1 MLLLL
6 FWRPRYKLDPLDSS
20 SLSFAFILPHIRL
33 DYTGGHYWCHKVI
46 VHKRTV
52 MTPCRATVSVPTAR
66 SIQDSDISGTIALC
80 GFSNDFEKKKNMKGS
95 RTTLIK
101 TISNLHNRTVSCNGN
116 KRSACDDNCCVTYTF
131 IDTPVAISFSLS
143 VCFAVKDFLSP
154 TFFLTP

>member
-1 MLLLL
+1 MLLL

-20 SLSFAFILPHIRL
+20 SLSFAFILPHVRL

-52 MTPCRATVSVPTAR
+52 MTPCRATVRVPPAR
-66 SIQDSDISGTIALC
+66 NIQDSDISGTVALC
-80 GFSNDFEKKKNMKGS
+80 DFCIDFEKEI
-95 RTTLIK
+95 RTKLIT

-131 IDTPVAISFSLS
+131 IDTPVSIFFSLS
-143 VCFAVKDFLSP
+143 VCFAVEDFLSP
-154 TFFLTP
+154 TFFCHSLAHS